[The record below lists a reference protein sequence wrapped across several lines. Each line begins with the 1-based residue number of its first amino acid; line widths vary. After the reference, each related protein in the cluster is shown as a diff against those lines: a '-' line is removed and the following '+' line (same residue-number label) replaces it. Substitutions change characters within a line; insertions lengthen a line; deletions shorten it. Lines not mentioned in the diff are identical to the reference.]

1 MNGIRNV
8 IQNTTPRGRIVMAAS
23 ALGVVVLAFFLMKI
37 ASAPTYEQVVSGAEP
52 AETPKITEALDKAG
66 VKYEVRNNGTAIAVE
81 KAKVGDAKVAL
92 AGAGLPGHAQPGF
105 ELMEKQKLGASD
117 FQQKVTYQRA
127 LEGEI
132 ARTVEGVEGVQSA
145 QVNLVLADD
154 QLFQDEQQPAR
165 ASVLLTTDGEGIEP
179 GSVRGVASLVTSSV
193 KGLKS
198 ESVSITDQTGTL
210 LLPKAGAGDDGTV
223 MTKQQAEQRYSTAQ
237 EAKLNAMLIQTLGP
251 DKGRVQVSADVNAD
265 QTTRDKL
272 SYDKKGTPVKT
283 RTETEELQGS
293 GSGGGGAAGTAGN
306 IPQYANGGGGAG
318 GDSNYNHETEE
329 TEQAIGKTVERTK
342 VAPGEVNRQNVA
354 VVVDKS
360 VPPADVQ
367 TLQDALATA
376 AGIDQARGDTI
387 TVSQV
392 AFAKPKAPEKASP
405 AAGAMGMAKWIFLGL
420 AMLLFLFFVT
430 RHLRR
435 NESEQLEPVWLREI
449 ETPTTLADL
458 EGERGPAFIE
468 APANPVREQV
478 EEIVEQHPERVAQ
491 QVRAWLNSGA

>member
-1 MNGIRNV
+1 MNGFRNLL
-8 IQNTTPRGRIVMAAS
+8 QNITPRGRMVIAAS
-23 ALGVVVLAFFLMKI
+23 AVGVIVLAFFLMRV
-37 ASAPTYEQVVSGAEP
+37 AGAPSYEQVVNGADP

-66 VKYEVRNNGTAIAVE
+66 VKYEVRNNGTAVAVE
-81 KAKVGDAKVAL
+81 KAQVGDAKVAL
-92 AGAGLPGHAQPGF
+92 AGAGLPGNAQPGF

-132 ARTVEGVEGVQSA
+132 ARTIEGVQGVSSA
-145 QVNLVLADD
+145 QVNLVLADE

-165 ASVLLTTDGEGIEP
+165 ASVLLSTDGNGIEQ
-179 GSVRGVASLVTSSV
+179 GSVRGIASLVTSSV

-198 ESVSITDQTGTL
+198 ENVSITDQTGNL
-210 LLPKAGAGDDGTV
+210 LWPKQGDGDGSV
-223 MTKQQAEQRYSTAQ
+223 MTKQQAQQRYSQAT

-251 DKGRVQVSADVNAD
+251 NKGQVQVSADVNAD

-272 SYDKKGTPVKT
+272 SYDRRGTPVKS
-283 RTETEELQGS
+283 RTETEELEGS
-293 GSGGGGAAGTAGN
+293 GVGGGAAGTAGN
-306 IPQYANGGGGAG
+306 IPQYANAGAG
-318 GDSNYNHETEE
+318 GKSNYKNEVEE
-329 TEQAIGKTVERTK
+329 AEQAVGKTVERTK
-342 VAPGEVNRQNVA
+342 VAPGEVERQNVA
-354 VVVDKS
+354 VVVDKD

-367 TLQDALATA
+367 ALEDTLATA

-392 AFAKPKAPEKASP
+392 AFAKPEEPKKPGP
-405 AAGAMGMAKWIFLGL
+405 ADDALGLAKWILLGL

-435 NESEQLEPVWLREI
+435 HEGEQLEPVWLREI
-449 ETPTTLADL
+449 ETPTALADL
-458 EGERGPAFIE
+458 EADNATSLLE
-468 APANPVREQV
+468 APVHPVRQQV

>member
-1 MNGIRNV
+1 MNGIRNL
-8 IQNTTPRGRIVMAAS
+8 IQNTTPRGRLVMAAS
-23 ALGVVVLAFFLMKI
+23 ALGVVVLAFFLMKV
-37 ASAPTYEQVVSGAEP
+37 ASAPSYEQVVSGADP

-81 KAKVGDAKVAL
+81 KAKTGDAKVAL

-132 ARTVEGVEGVQSA
+132 ARTIEGVQGVGSA
-145 QVNLVLADD
+145 QVNLVLADE
-154 QLFQDEQQPAR
+154 QLFQDEAQPAR
-165 ASVLLTTDGEGIEP
+165 ASVLLTTDGNGIEP

-193 KGLKS
+193 KGLNS
-198 ESVSITDQTGTL
+198 ENVSITDQTGAL
-210 LLPKAGAGDDGTV
+210 LWPKQGAGDGSV
-223 MTKQQAEQRYSTAQ
+223 MSKQQAEQRYAQAQ
-237 EAKLNAMLIQTLGP
+237 EAKLNAMHIQTLGP
-251 DKGRVQVSADVNAD
+251 GKGQVQVSADVNAD

-272 SYDKKGTPVKT
+272 SYDRRGTPVKT
-283 RTETEELQGS
+283 REETEELEGS
-293 GSGGGGAAGTAGN
+293 GGGGGGAAGTAGN
-306 IPQYANGGGGAG
+306 IPQYANGGAGG
-318 GDSNYNHETEE
+318 GDSNYNHEVEE
-329 TEQAIGKTVERTK
+329 SKQAIGKTVERTK

-354 VVVDKS
+354 VVVDKA

-367 TLQDALATA
+367 ALQDTLSTA
-376 AGIDQARGDTI
+376 AGIDEARGDTI

-392 AFAKPKAPEKASP
+392 AFAKAKEP
-405 AAGAMGMAKWIFLGL
+405 AKPGATDGAMGILKWIPLGL

-435 NESEQLEPVWLREI
+435 HESEQLEPVWLREI

-458 EGERGPAFIE
+458 EGERTPAFIE
-468 APANPVREQV
+468 PPVNPVREQV

>member
-1 MNGIRNV
+1 
-8 IQNTTPRGRIVMAAS
+8 MAAS
-23 ALGVVVLAFFLMKI
+23 ALGVVVLAFFLMKV
-37 ASAPTYEQVVSGAEP
+37 AAAPSYEQVVSGADP

-81 KAKVGDAKVAL
+81 KAKTGDAKVAL

-165 ASVLLTTDGEGIEP
+165 ASVLLTTDGNGIEP

-198 ESVSITDQTGTL
+198 ESVSITDQTGAL
-210 LLPKAGAGDDGTV
+210 LWPKAGAGDDGTV
-223 MTKQQAEQRYSTAQ
+223 MTKQRYSTAQ

-283 RTETEELQGS
+283 RTETEELEGS
-293 GSGGGGAAGTAGN
+293 GGGGGGAAGTAGN

-342 VAPGEVNRQNVA
+342 VAPGQVNRQNVA

-367 TLQDALATA
+367 ALQETLATA
-376 AGIDQARGDTI
+376 AGIDEARGDTI

-392 AFAKPKAPEKASP
+392 AFAKPKEPVKP
-405 AAGAMGMAKWIFLGL
+405 GAADGAMGTLKWIPLGL
-420 AMLLFLFFVT
+420 AMLLFLFFIT

-435 NESEQLEPVWLREI
+435 HESEQLEPVWLREI

-458 EGERGPAFIE
+458 EGDQGPAFIE
-468 APANPVREQV
+468 PPVNPVRQQV
-478 EEIVEQHPERVAQ
+478 EEIVEQHPDRVAQ

>member
-1 MNGIRNV
+1 MNGIQNLLR
-8 IQNTTPRGRIVMAAS
+8 NTTPRGRIAMAAS
-23 ALGVVVLAFFLMKI
+23 ALGVIVLAFFLMKV
-37 ASAPTYEQVVSGAEP
+37 ASAPSYEQVVNGADP

-81 KAKVGDAKVAL
+81 KSKVGDAKVAL

-132 ARTVEGVEGVQSA
+132 ARTIEGVQGVNGA

-165 ASVLLTTDGEGIEP
+165 ASVLLTTDGSGIEP

-198 ESVSITDQTGTL
+198 ENVSITDQTGAL
-210 LLPKAGAGDDGTV
+210 LWPRQGAGDGSV
-223 MTKQQAEQRYSTAQ
+223 MTKQQAEQRFAQGQ

-251 DKGRVQVSADVNAD
+251 GKGQVQVSADVNAD

-272 SYDKKGTPVKT
+272 TYDKRGTPVKT
-283 RTETEELQGS
+283 RTETEELE
-293 GSGGGGAAGTAGN
+293 GGGGGAGGAAGTAGN
-306 IPQYANGGGGAG
+306 IPQYANGAAGGGG
-318 GDSNYNHETEE
+318 ESNYNHEVEE
-329 TEQAIGKTVERTK
+329 SEQAIGKTVERTK

-354 VVVDKS
+354 VVVDKG

-367 TLQDALATA
+367 ALQETLATA
-376 AGIDQARGDTI
+376 AGIDEARGDTI

-392 AFAKPKAPEKASP
+392 AFAKPKEAEKP
-405 AAGAMGMAKWIFLGL
+405 GAADGAMGMLKWIPLGL
-420 AMLLFLFFVT
+420 AMLLFLFFIT

-435 NESEQLEPVWLREI
+435 HESEQLEPVWLREI

-458 EGERGPAFIE
+458 EGDTGPAYIE
-468 APANPVREQV
+468 PPVNPVRAQV

>member
-1 MNGIRNV
+1 MNGFRNLL
-8 IQNTTPRGRIVMAAS
+8 QNITPRGRAVMAAS
-23 ALGVVVLAFFLMKI
+23 ALGVIVLAFFLMKV
-37 ASAPTYEQVVSGAEP
+37 AGAPSYEQVVSGADP

-81 KAKVGDAKVAL
+81 KAQVGDAKVAL

-132 ARTVEGVEGVQSA
+132 ARTIEGVQGVSAA
-145 QVNLVLADD
+145 QVNLVLADE

-165 ASVLLTTDGEGIEP
+165 ASVLLTSEGNGIEQ

-198 ESVSITDQTGTL
+198 ENVSITDQTGNL
-210 LLPKAGAGDDGTV
+210 LWPKQGDGDGSV
-223 MTKQQAEQRYSTAQ
+223 MTKQQAEQRYAQ
-237 EAKLNAMLIQTLGP
+237 ATEAKLNAMLIQTLGP
-251 DKGRVQVSADVNAD
+251 GKGQVQVSADVNAD

-272 SYDKKGTPVKT
+272 SYDRRGTPVKT
-283 RTETEELQGS
+283 RTETEELDGGS
-293 GSGGGGAAGTAGN
+293 GGGGGGAAGTAGN
-306 IPQYANGGGGAG
+306 IPQYANGQAGG
-318 GDSNYNHETEE
+318 GDSNYNHEVEE
-329 TEQAIGKTVERTK
+329 SEQAVGKTVERTK
-342 VAPGEVNRQNVA
+342 VAPGTVERQNVA
-354 VVVDKS
+354 VVVDRD
-360 VPPADVQ
+360 VPPADVAALED
-367 TLQDALATA
+367 TLSTA
-376 AGIDQARGDTI
+376 AGVDEARGDTI
-387 TVSQV
+387 SVSQV
-392 AFAKPKAPEKASP
+392 AFAKPEEPEKP
-405 AAGAMGMAKWIFLGL
+405 GAAQSAGDIAKWILLGL

-435 NESEQLEPVWLREI
+435 HESEQLEPVWLREI

-458 EGERGPAFIE
+458 ELDSPTTALMEPE
-468 APANPVREQV
+468 ANPVRAQV

>member
-1 MNGIRNV
+1 MNGFRNLL
-8 IQNTTPRGRIVMAAS
+8 QNITPRGRIVMVAS
-23 ALGVVVLAFFLMKI
+23 ALGVVVLAFFLMKV
-37 ASAPTYEQVVSGAEP
+37 AGAPSYEQVVSGADP

-66 VKYEVRNNGTAIAVE
+66 VQYEVRNNGTAIAVE

-92 AGAGLPGHAQPGF
+92 AGAGLPGNAQPGF

-132 ARTVEGVEGVQSA
+132 ARTIEGVQGVSSA
-145 QVNLVLADD
+145 QVNLVLADE
-154 QLFQDEQQPAR
+154 QLFQDEAQPAR
-165 ASVLLTTDGEGIEP
+165 ASVLLTTDGNGIEP

-198 ESVSITDQTGTL
+198 ENVSITDQTGNL
-210 LLPKAGAGDDGTV
+210 MWPKQGDGDGSV
-223 MTKQQAEQRYSTAQ
+223 MTKQQAQQRYSQAT

-251 DKGRVQVSADVNAD
+251 GKGQVQVSADVDAD

-272 SYDKKGTPVKT
+272 SYDRRGTPVKT
-283 RTETEELQGS
+283 RTETEELEGT
-293 GSGGGGAAGTAGN
+293 GAAGGAAGSAGN
-306 IPQYANGGGGAG
+306 IPQYANGANGGK
-318 GDSNYNHETEE
+318 SNYEHEVEE
-329 TEQAIGKTVERTK
+329 AEQAVGKTVERTK
-342 VAPGEVNRQNVA
+342 VAPGTVERQNVA
-354 VVVDKS
+354 VVVDKD

-367 TLQDALATA
+367 ALEDTLATA

-392 AFAKPKAPEKASP
+392 AFAKPEAPKKPGP
-405 AAGAMGMAKWIFLGL
+405 ADNALGLAKWILLGL

-435 NESEQLEPVWLREI
+435 HESEQLEPVWLREI
-449 ETPTTLADL
+449 ETPTPLADL
-458 EGERGPAFIE
+458 EADRTALIE
-468 APANPVREQV
+468 PPVNPVRQQV

-491 QVRAWLNSGA
+491 QVRAWLNTGS